1 MILVEFAETRN
12 AFATGALAS
21 GERRAHRGAGLL
33 ARHGEALREGVRDGV
48 PIALGYLAVSF
59 SLGIAARKVGLDAV
73 QGFFASLFNNASA
86 GEYAGFAVIGAGGS
100 LLEMAVVMLVANA
113 RYLLMSCSMAQRF
126 SPKTPLIH
134 RVLVG
139 FDLTDEL
146 FGIAIARSGVADP
159 YYSYG
164 AMVVALPGWAFG
176 GMAGVIAGSVLP
188 ERVVSALSVALFGM
202 FLAIIIPPARRSCVV
217 AGLVLAGFA
226 TSALFAWVP
235 LLSGVSEGTR
245 TIILTVA
252 LSALAAALFPVDE
265 QDGGSENAGAAD
277 PAIAVPAP
285 EGDACRAA

>member
-1 MILVEFAETRN
+1 MEMAETSS
-12 AFATGALAS
+12 AFATGAPAGGVQS
-21 GERRAHRGAGLL
+21 VRRRAGLL
-33 ARHGEALREGVRDGV
+33 ARHGEALREGIRDGV

-59 SLGIAARKVGLDAV
+59 SLGIAARKVGLNAV

-126 SPKTPLIH
+126 SPDTPIIH

-146 FGIAIARSGVADP
+146 FGIVIARPGEVDP

-188 ERVVSALSVALFGM
+188 ERIVSALSVALFGM
-202 FLAIIIPPARRSCVV
+202 FLAIIIPPARKSRVV
-217 AGLVLAGFA
+217 AGLVLTGFA
-226 TSALFAWVP
+226 TSALFAWAP
-235 LLSGVSEGTR
+235 LLSGLSEGVR

-265 QDGGSENAGAAD
+265 KDAGEKDTDVAGVAA
-277 PAIAVPAP
+277 ARAL

>member
-1 MILVEFAETRN
+1 MEMAETSS
-12 AFATGALAS
+12 AFATGAPAGVVQS
-21 GERRAHRGAGLL
+21 VRRSAGLL
-33 ARHGEALREGVRDGV
+33 ARHGEALREGILDGV

-126 SPKTPLIH
+126 SPDTPIIH

-146 FGIAIARSGVADP
+146 FGIAIARPGEVDP

-202 FLAIIIPPARRSCVV
+202 FLAIIIPPARKSRVV
-217 AGLVLAGFA
+217 AGMVLASFA
-226 TSALFAWVP
+226 TSALFAWAP
-235 LLSGVSEGTR
+235 LLSGLSEGVR

-265 QDGGSENAGAAD
+265 KDAGEKDTDVAGVAA
-277 PAIAVPAP
+277 ARAL

>member
-1 MILVEFAETRN
+1 MEMAETSS
-12 AFATGALAS
+12 AFATGAPAGVVQS
-21 GERRAHRGAGLL
+21 VRRSAGLL
-33 ARHGEALREGVRDGV
+33 ARHGEALCEGILDGV

-126 SPKTPLIH
+126 SPDTPIIH

-146 FGIAIARSGVADP
+146 FGIAIARPGEVDP

-202 FLAIIIPPARRSCVV
+202 FLAIIIPPARKSRVV
-217 AGLVLAGFA
+217 AGLVLASFA
-226 TSALFAWVP
+226 TSALFAWAP
-235 LLSGVSEGTR
+235 LLSGLSEGVR

-265 QDGGSENAGAAD
+265 KDAGEKDTDVAGVAA
-277 PAIAVPAP
+277 ARAL

>member
-1 MILVEFAETRN
+1 MSS
-12 AFATGALAS
+12 AFATGAPAGGVQS
-21 GERRAHRGAGLL
+21 VRRSAGLL
-33 ARHGEALREGVRDGV
+33 ARHGEALREGLRDGV

-126 SPKTPLIH
+126 SPDTPIIH

-146 FGIAIARSGVADP
+146 FGIAVARPGEVDP

-202 FLAIIIPPARRSCVV
+202 FLAIIIPPSRKSRVV
-217 AGLVLAGFA
+217 AGLVLASFV
-226 TSALFAWVP
+226 TSALFAWAP
-235 LLSGVSEGTR
+235 LLSGLSEGVR

-265 QDGGSENAGAAD
+265 KDAGEKDTDVAGVAA
-277 PAIAVPAP
+277 ARAL

>member
-1 MILVEFAETRN
+1 MEMAETSS
-12 AFATGALAS
+12 AFATGAPAGGVQS
-21 GERRAHRGAGLL
+21 VRRSAGLL
-33 ARHGEALREGVRDGV
+33 ARHGEALREGLRDGV

-126 SPKTPLIH
+126 SPDTPIIH

-146 FGIAIARSGVADP
+146 FGIAIARPGEVDP

-164 AMVVALPGWAFG
+164 AMVVALTGWAFG

-202 FLAIIIPPARRSCVV
+202 FLAIIIPPARKSRMV
-217 AGLVLAGFA
+217 AGLVLASFA
-226 TSALFAWVP
+226 TSALFAWAP
-235 LLSGVSEGTR
+235 LLSGLSEGVR

-265 QDGGSENAGAAD
+265 KDAGEKDTDVAGVAA
-277 PAIAVPAP
+277 ARAL

>member
-1 MILVEFAETRN
+1 MEMAETSS
-12 AFATGALAS
+12 AFATGAPAGVVQS
-21 GERRAHRGAGLL
+21 VRRSAGLL
-33 ARHGEALREGVRDGV
+33 ARHGEALREGILDGV

-73 QGFFASLFNNASA
+73 QSFFASLFNNALA

-126 SPKTPLIH
+126 SPDTPIIH

-146 FGIAIARSGVADP
+146 FGIAIARPGEVDP

-202 FLAIIIPPARRSCVV
+202 FLAIIIPPARKSRVV
-217 AGLVLAGFA
+217 AGLVLASFA
-226 TSALFAWVP
+226 TSALFAWAP
-235 LLSGVSEGTR
+235 LLSGLSEGVR

-265 QDGGSENAGAAD
+265 KDAGEKDTDVAGVAA
-277 PAIAVPAP
+277 ARAL

>member
-1 MILVEFAETRN
+1 MVPMEMAETSS
-12 AFATGALAS
+12 AFATGAPAGVVQS
-21 GERRAHRGAGLL
+21 VRRSAGLL
-33 ARHGEALREGVRDGV
+33 ARHGEALREGILDGV

-126 SPKTPLIH
+126 SPDTPIIH

-146 FGIAIARSGVADP
+146 FGIAIARPGEVDP

-202 FLAIIIPPARRSCVV
+202 FLAIIIPPARKSRVV
-217 AGLVLAGFA
+217 AGLVLASFA
-226 TSALFAWVP
+226 TSALFAWAP
-235 LLSGVSEGTR
+235 LLSGLSEGVR

-265 QDGGSENAGAAD
+265 KDAGEKDTDVAGVAA
-277 PAIAVPAP
+277 ARAL